1 MMDISHGRASFYGSD
16 SAQSDAGDC
25 TALVV

>member
-1 MMDISHGRASFYGSD
+1 MMDISHGRASFYGSAG
-16 SAQSDAGDC
+16 AQSDAGDC